1 MYVLNKLDYIYNR
14 YNRYYSFSQRSPFE
28 VEIDSNDFIYK
39 YGGNAKHKVFGDDQV
54 IIIIIIIRTKME

>member
-1 MYVLNKLDYIYNR
+1 MCVLSKLDWII
-14 YNRYYSFSQRSPFE
+14 YNRYYSFSKRSPFE

-54 IIIIIIIRTKME
+54 IIIIIRTKME